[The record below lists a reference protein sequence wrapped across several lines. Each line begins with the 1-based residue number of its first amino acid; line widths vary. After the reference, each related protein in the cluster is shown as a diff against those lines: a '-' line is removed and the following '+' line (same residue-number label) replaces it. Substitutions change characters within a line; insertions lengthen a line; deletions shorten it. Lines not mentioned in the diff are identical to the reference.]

1 MTERVVVES
10 ANQLQTYGLGSITA
24 LDTELGPRDA
34 VSIRDLDGWPLW
46 VDLAKFCEKAPE
58 PIEAFTVDL
67 DFGRLDA

>member
-1 MTERVVVES
+1 MEQNLLATTLV
-10 ANQLQTYGLGSITA
+10 
-24 LDTELGPRDA
+24 DA

-58 PIEAFTVDL
+58 PMEGFTVDL